1 MEKETV
7 MKDPRRLCPGCMNE
21 WAKPDQ
27 ACPVCGFIRNKYE
40 RAARWLPLYTVLE
53 HKIMIGKVIGEGGF
67 GITYMGWDLNLQVRV
82 AVKEYFPMGLA
93 TRETGQGRSC
103 AISALPGVRR
113 DNYRQGLE
121 KFMTEAQNLSKF
133 YNLNGIVSVK
143 DFFFANE
150 TAYMIMEYVD
160 GVTLGSYLKQHGGQL
175 SEQEVLALFHPVME
189 SLKTVHAAGIIHRDI
204 SPDNIMMTK
213 DGRMKLIDFGAARFA
228 GGNNER
234 SLTIIL
240 KHGYAPAEQ
249 YQSHGNQGPWTD
261 VYAICATMYRMLTG
275 EVPPGAMD
283 RLHEDTLKEFK
294 ELGCKVSVKTAYA
307 LLDKGMAIRVQDRYQ
322 SMDELIEGLYGTEQG
337 RIRRKKKL
345 NAGQKRLLIVA
356 AASCGAL
363 ALVLGLWAVGSSLLR
378 GGERAAAGLTG
389 AGIQAEIGAD
399 GQGASGPDPSGQNTD
414 ARNTS
419 GGSVTGE
426 NASGQ
431 NGTGQGASQPAVDW
445 DTLEKLSAQELA
457 EKRQEVQEAA
467 KGFAAAGWHLLSLK
481 EDGSVT
487 GGGNNL
493 AGELDVGNWKDVV
506 SVSTGPMHTVGVK
519 SDGTAVASGSTSDGK
534 CAVDIWKNLVQ
545 ADAGET
551 LTLGLRE
558 DGTAV
563 AAGSNQQ
570 GQCDV
575 STWSGV
581 IQVAAGAEHSLGLCE
596 DGTVLAAG
604 NNEAG
609 QCDVSGWT
617 GIVRVDAC
625 GAVSAGLRED
635 GTVVLAG
642 DADDMQA
649 ALSWKGVVDIVLGD
663 GFLAGL
669 LADGQVATAGNT
681 ACLGNG
687 TAAWSDIQVI
697 AAGEGTLFGRKTDGS
712 IVRTSYTCG
721 TVSKEEFADMTRVV
735 SGGGWLLGLRED
747 GTVISW
753 GASGGLEGQTQVE
766 DWTGIVDIAACSQA
780 ALGIKEDGTVL
791 VAGSCSGDG
800 ADGRETSG
808 SASDWLE
815 EIAGWSGIR
824 QAVITEDLALGL
836 REDGTVA
843 AAGALAEN
851 LNLSEWTQIDF
862 LAAGNGEAVGV
873 KEDGTVLSTKRTL
886 NSTAA
891 ATAAV
896 GGDYVVL
903 VSEDGSAQVSGTNGG
918 AANVYSWKDI
928 VQAAAGKN
936 HTVGLKS
943 DGTVVAAGANEN
955 GQCEIGGWTD
965 VVYIAAGDYYT
976 LGVQSDG
983 ALLIAGK
990 LPGEF

>member
-1 MEKETV
+1 

-21 WAKPDQ
+21 WGKPDQ

-53 HKIMIGKVIGEGGF
+53 RKIMIGKVIGEGGF

-103 AISALPGVRR
+103 SISALPGVRK

-121 KFMTEAQNLSKF
+121 KFMAEAQNLSRF
-133 YNLNGIVSVK
+133 YNLSGIVSVK

-150 TAYMIMEYVD
+150 TAYMVMEYVD
-160 GVTLGSYLKQHGGQL
+160 GVTLSSYLKGHGGRL
-175 SEQEVLALFHPVME
+175 SEQEVLALLHPVME

-228 GGNNER
+228 GGDNER

-249 YQSHGNQGPWTD
+249 YQSHGDQGPWTD

-294 ELGCKVSVKTAYA
+294 DLGCRVSVKTSYA
-307 LLDKGMAIRVQDRYQ
+307 LLDRGMAIRVQDRYQ
-322 SMDELIEGLYGTEQG
+322 SMDELIEGLYGTGQG
-337 RIRRKKKL
+337 RIRRKRKPD
-345 NAGQKRLLIVA
+345 AGRKRLLIA
-356 AASCGAL
+356 LSASCGAVAA
-363 ALVLGLWAVGSSLLR
+363 ALCLWAAASRLL
-378 GGERAAAGLTG
+378 GEAERTAGLMGLQAGTETDGHDSSGQAADGRSASVGNAPGANG
-389 AGIQAEIGAD
+389 AG
-399 GQGASGPDPSGQNTD
+399 QG
-414 ARNTS
+414 
-419 GGSVTGE
+419 E
-426 NASGQ
+426 L
-431 NGTGQGASQPAVDW
+431 QPFVDW
-445 DTLEKLSAQELA
+445 DALEELSAQELA
-457 EKRQEVQEAA
+457 EKRQEAQEAS

-493 AGELDVGNWKDVV
+493 SGELDVGNWRDVV
-506 SVSTGPMHTVGVK
+506 SVSTGPEHTVGVK
-519 SDGTAVASGSTSDGK
+519 SDGTAVAAGSTSDGK

-563 AAGSNQQ
+563 AAGSNRQ

-575 STWSGV
+575 SGWSGV
-581 IQVAAGAEHSLGLCE
+581 IQVAAGAEHSLGLRE

-604 NNEAG
+604 SGEAG
-609 QCDVSGWT
+609 QCDVGGWA

-635 GTVVLAG
+635 GMVALAG
-642 DADDMQA
+642 DADGMQD
-649 ALSWKGVVDIVLGD
+649 ALSWKGVVDIALGD

-669 LADGQVATAGNT
+669 LANGQVVTAGNI

-687 TAAWSDIQVI
+687 TAAWSGIQVI
-697 AAGEGTLFGRKTDGS
+697 AAGEGTLFGRKADGS
-712 IVRTSYTCG
+712 IVRTSYACG
-721 TVSKEEFADMTRVV
+721 TVSKEAFSDVVRVA

-753 GASGGLEGQTQVE
+753 GASGGLEGQTRVA
-766 DWTGIVDIAACSQA
+766 DWTGIADIAACSQA
-780 ALGIKEDGTVL
+780 AIGIREDGTVL
-791 VAGSCSGDG
+791 VAGQSSGNGTDG
-800 ADGRETSG
+800 GASSG
-808 SASDWLE
+808 GASDWLD

-824 QAVITEDLALGL
+824 QAAITDDLALGL
-836 REDGTVA
+836 RQDGTVV
-843 AAGALAEN
+843 AAGALAET
-851 LNLSEWTQIDF
+851 LDFSEWTQIVS
-862 LAAGNGEAVGV
+862 LSAGNGEAVGV
-873 KEDGTVLSTKRTL
+873 KEDGTVLSTARIL
-886 NSTAA
+886 SGQSAA
-891 ATAAV
+891 ASAAV
-896 GGDYVVL
+896 GGDYVV
-903 VSEDGSAQVSGTNGG
+903 VVGEDGSAQVTGTNGG

-936 HTVGLKS
+936 HTVGLRS

-965 VVYIAAGDYYT
+965 VVFIAAGDYYT
-976 LGVQSDG
+976 LGIQSDG
-983 ALLIAGK
+983 TLLFAGK

>member
-1 MEKETV
+1 

-21 WAKPDQ
+21 WGKPDQ

-228 GGNNER
+228 GGDNER

-249 YQSHGNQGPWTD
+249 YQSHGDQGPWTD

-294 ELGCKVSVKTAYA
+294 DLGCRVSVKTSYA
-307 LLDKGMAIRVQDRYQ
+307 LLDRGMAIRVQDRYQ
-322 SMDELIEGLYGTEQG
+322 SMDELIEGLYGTGQG
-337 RIRRKKKL
+337 RIRRKRKPD
-345 NAGQKRLLIVA
+345 AGRKRLLIA
-356 AASCGAL
+356 LSASCGAVAA
-363 ALVLGLWAVGSSLLR
+363 ALCLW
-378 GGERAAAGLTG
+378 AAAGRLLGEAERTAGLMGLQAGTETDGHDSSGQAADGRIASVGNAPGANG
-389 AGIQAEIGAD
+389 AG
-399 GQGASGPDPSGQNTD
+399 QG
-414 ARNTS
+414 
-419 GGSVTGE
+419 E
-426 NASGQ
+426 L
-431 NGTGQGASQPAVDW
+431 QPFVDW
-445 DTLEKLSAQELA
+445 DALEELSVQELA
-457 EKRQEVQEAA
+457 EKRQEAQEAS

-493 AGELDVGNWKDVV
+493 SGELDVGNWKDVV
-506 SVSTGPMHTVGVK
+506 SVSTGPEHTVGVK
-519 SDGTAVASGSTSDGK
+519 SDGTAVAVGSTSDGK

-563 AAGSNQQ
+563 AAGSNRQ

-575 STWSGV
+575 SGWSGV
-581 IQVAAGAEHSLGLCE
+581 IQVAAGAEHSLGLRE

-604 NNEAG
+604 SDEAG
-609 QCDVSGWT
+609 QCDVGGWA

-625 GAVSAGLRED
+625 GAVSAGLQED
-635 GTVVLAG
+635 GTVALAG
-642 DADDMQA
+642 DADGMQD
-649 ALSWKGVVDIVLGD
+649 ALSWKGVVDIALGD

-669 LADGQVATAGNT
+669 LANGQVVTAGNI

-687 TAAWSDIQVI
+687 TAAWSGIQVI
-697 AAGEGTLFGRKTDGS
+697 AAGEGTLFGRKADGS
-712 IVRTSYTCG
+712 IVRTSYACG
-721 TVSKEEFADMTRVV
+721 TVSKEAFSDVVRVA

-753 GASGGLEGQTQVE
+753 GASGGLEGQTRVA
-766 DWTGIVDIAACSQA
+766 DWTGIADIAACSQA
-780 ALGIKEDGTVL
+780 AIGIREDGTVL
-791 VAGSCSGDG
+791 VAGQSSGNG
-800 ADGRETSG
+800 ADREDSSG
-808 SASDWLE
+808 GASDWLD

-824 QAVITEDLALGL
+824 QAAITDDLALGL
-836 REDGTVA
+836 REDGTVV
-843 AAGALAEN
+843 AAGALAET
-851 LNLSEWTQIDF
+851 LDFSEWTQIVS
-862 LAAGNGEAVGV
+862 LSAGNGEAVGV
-873 KEDGTVLSTKRTL
+873 KEDGTVLSTARAL
-886 NSTAA
+886 SGQSAA
-891 ATAAV
+891 ASAAV
-896 GGDYVVL
+896 GGDYVV
-903 VSEDGSAQVSGTNGG
+903 VVGEDGSAQVTGTNGG

-936 HTVGLKS
+936 HTVGLRS

-965 VVYIAAGDYYT
+965 VVFIAAGDYYT
-976 LGVQSDG
+976 LGIQSDG
-983 ALLIAGK
+983 TLLFAGK

>member
-1 MEKETV
+1 
-7 MKDPRRLCPGCMNE
+7 MNE
-21 WAKPDQ
+21 WGKPDQ

-53 HKIMIGKVIGEGGF
+53 RKIMIGKVIGEGGF

-103 AISALPGVRR
+103 SISALPGVRK

-121 KFMTEAQNLSKF
+121 KFMAEAQNLSRF

-150 TAYMIMEYVD
+150 TAYMVMEYVD
-160 GVTLGSYLKQHGGQL
+160 GVTLSSYLKGHGGRL
-175 SEQEVLALFHPVME
+175 SEQEVLALLHPVME

-228 GGNNER
+228 GGDNER

-249 YQSHGNQGPWTD
+249 YQSHGDQGPWTD

-294 ELGCKVSVKTAYA
+294 DLGCRVSVKTSYA
-307 LLDKGMAIRVQDRYQ
+307 LLDRGMAIRVQDRYQ
-322 SMDELIEGLYGTEQG
+322 SMDELIEGLYGTGQG
-337 RIRRKKKL
+337 RIRRKRKPD
-345 NAGQKRLLIVA
+345 AGRKRLLIA
-356 AASCGAL
+356 LSASCGAVAA
-363 ALVLGLWAVGSSLLR
+363 ALCLW
-378 GGERAAAGLTG
+378 AAAGRLLGEAERT
-389 AGIQAEIGAD
+389 AGLMGLQAGTETDGHDSSGQAAD
-399 GQGASGPDPSGQNTD
+399 GRIASVGNAPGANW
-414 ARNTS
+414 A
-419 GGSVTGE
+419 
-426 NASGQ
+426 
-431 NGTGQGASQPAVDW
+431 GQGELQPFVDW
-445 DTLEKLSAQELA
+445 DALEELSVQELA
-457 EKRQEVQEAA
+457 EKRQEAQEAS

-493 AGELDVGNWKDVV
+493 SGELDVGNWKDVV
-506 SVSTGPMHTVGVK
+506 SVSTGPEHTVGVK
-519 SDGTAVASGSTSDGK
+519 SDGTAVAAGSTSDGK

-563 AAGSNQQ
+563 AAGSNRQ

-575 STWSGV
+575 SGWSGV
-581 IQVAAGAEHSLGLCE
+581 IQVAAGAEHSLGLRE

-604 NNEAG
+604 SDEAG
-609 QCDVSGWT
+609 QCDVGGWA

-635 GTVVLAG
+635 GTVALAG
-642 DADDMQA
+642 DADGMQD
-649 ALSWKGVVDIVLGD
+649 ALSWKGVVDIALGD

-669 LADGQVATAGNT
+669 LANGQVVTAGNI

-687 TAAWSDIQVI
+687 TAAWSGIQVI
-697 AAGEGTLFGRKTDGS
+697 AAGEGTLFGRKADGS
-712 IVRTSYTCG
+712 IVRTSYVCG
-721 TVSKEEFADMTRVV
+721 TVSKETFSDVVRVA

-753 GASGGLEGQTQVE
+753 GASGGLEGQTLVA
-766 DWTGIVDIAACSQA
+766 DWTGIADIAACSQA
-780 ALGIKEDGTVL
+780 AIGIREDGTVL
-791 VAGSCSGDG
+791 VAGPSSGNG
-800 ADGRETSG
+800 ADGGASSG
-808 SASDWLE
+808 GASDWLD

-824 QAVITEDLALGL
+824 QAAITDDLALGL
-836 REDGTVA
+836 REDGTVV
-843 AAGALAEN
+843 AAGALAET
-851 LNLSEWTQIDF
+851 LDFSEWTQIVS
-862 LAAGNGEAVGV
+862 LSAGNGEAVGV
-873 KEDGTVLSTKRTL
+873 KEDGTVLSTARIL
-886 NSTAA
+886 SGQSAA
-891 ATAAV
+891 ASAAV
-896 GGDYVVL
+896 GGDYVV
-903 VSEDGSAQVSGTNGG
+903 VVGEDGSAQVTGTNGG

-936 HTVGLKS
+936 HTVGLRS

-965 VVYIAAGDYYT
+965 VVFIAAGDYYT
-976 LGVQSDG
+976 LGIQSDG
-983 ALLIAGK
+983 TLLFAGK

>member
-1 MEKETV
+1 

-21 WAKPDQ
+21 WGKPDQ

-53 HKIMIGKVIGEGGF
+53 RKIMIGKVIGEGGF

-103 AISALPGVRR
+103 SISALPGVRK

-121 KFMTEAQNLSKF
+121 KFMAEAQNLSRF

-150 TAYMIMEYVD
+150 TAYMVMEYVD
-160 GVTLGSYLKQHGGQL
+160 GVTLSSYLKGHGGRL
-175 SEQEVLALFHPVME
+175 SEQEVLALLHPVME

-228 GGNNER
+228 GGDNER

-249 YQSHGNQGPWTD
+249 YQSHGDQGPWTD

-294 ELGCKVSVKTAYA
+294 DLGCRVSVKTSYA
-307 LLDKGMAIRVQDRYQ
+307 LLDRGMAIRVQDRYQ
-322 SMDELIEGLYGTEQG
+322 SMDELIEGLYGTGQG
-337 RIRRKKKL
+337 RIRRKRKPD
-345 NAGQKRLLIVA
+345 AGRKRLLIA
-356 AASCGAL
+356 LSASCGAVAA
-363 ALVLGLWAVGSSLLR
+363 ALCLW
-378 GGERAAAGLTG
+378 AAAGRLLGEAERTAGLMGLQAGTETDGHDSSGQAADGRIASVGNAPGANG
-389 AGIQAEIGAD
+389 AG
-399 GQGASGPDPSGQNTD
+399 QG
-414 ARNTS
+414 
-419 GGSVTGE
+419 E
-426 NASGQ
+426 L
-431 NGTGQGASQPAVDW
+431 QPFVDW
-445 DTLEKLSAQELA
+445 DALEELSVQELA
-457 EKRQEVQEAA
+457 EKRQEAQEAS

-493 AGELDVGNWKDVV
+493 SGELDVGNWKDVV
-506 SVSTGPMHTVGVK
+506 SVSTGPEHTVGVK
-519 SDGTAVASGSTSDGK
+519 SDGTAVAVGSTSDGK

-563 AAGSNQQ
+563 AAGSNRQ

-575 STWSGV
+575 SGWSGV
-581 IQVAAGAEHSLGLCE
+581 IQVAAGAEHSLGLRE

-604 NNEAG
+604 SDEAG
-609 QCDVSGWT
+609 QCDVGGWA

-625 GAVSAGLRED
+625 GAVSAGLQED
-635 GTVVLAG
+635 GTVALAG
-642 DADDMQA
+642 DADGMQD
-649 ALSWKGVVDIVLGD
+649 ALSWKGVVDIALGD

-669 LADGQVATAGNT
+669 LANGQVVTAGNI

-687 TAAWSDIQVI
+687 TAAWSGIQVI
-697 AAGEGTLFGRKTDGS
+697 AAGEGTLFGRKADGS
-712 IVRTSYTCG
+712 IVRTSYACG
-721 TVSKEEFADMTRVV
+721 TVSKEAFSDVVRVA

-753 GASGGLEGQTQVE
+753 GASGGLEGQTRVA
-766 DWTGIVDIAACSQA
+766 DWTGIADIAACSQA
-780 ALGIKEDGTVL
+780 AIGIREDGTVL
-791 VAGSCSGDG
+791 VAGQSSGNG
-800 ADGRETSG
+800 ADREDSSG
-808 SASDWLE
+808 GASDWLD

-824 QAVITEDLALGL
+824 QAAITDDLALGL
-836 REDGTVA
+836 REDGTVV
-843 AAGALAEN
+843 AAGALAET
-851 LNLSEWTQIDF
+851 LDFSEWTQIVS
-862 LAAGNGEAVGV
+862 LSAGNGEAVGV
-873 KEDGTVLSTKRTL
+873 KEDGTVLSTARAL
-886 NSTAA
+886 SGQSAA
-891 ATAAV
+891 ASAAV
-896 GGDYVVL
+896 GGDYVV
-903 VSEDGSAQVSGTNGG
+903 VVGEDGSAQVTGTNGG

-936 HTVGLKS
+936 HTVGLRS

-965 VVYIAAGDYYT
+965 VVFIAAGDYYT
-976 LGVQSDG
+976 LGIQSDG
-983 ALLIAGK
+983 TLLFAGK